1 MSQEPRG
8 NLHPIRNLGKKE
20 GTGSSQGGT
29 SRAFEFSHPQ
39 SFSSQNST
47 FSLHSRTIANHTQHS
62 QKNPPKSITMAKTKK
77 SGDTLASRL
86 ALVMKSGKGEF
97 LHPSPKIVRIDNINI
112 NLQLPWVPSPP

>member
-1 MSQEPRG
+1 
-8 NLHPIRNLGKKE
+8 
-20 GTGSSQGGT
+20 
-29 SRAFEFSHPQ
+29 
-39 SFSSQNST
+39 
-47 FSLHSRTIANHTQHS
+47 
-62 QKNPPKSITMAKTKK
+62 MAKTKK